1 MVGAG
6 VFSLPRNFAMA
17 TGPFGA
23 LIAWAIAGGGML
35 MLAFVFQ
42 TLAQRKP
49 DIDAG
54 IYAYARA
61 GFGDYLGFLAAFGF
75 WAGTC
80 VGNVTYW
87 VLIKSTLG
95 AAIPVFGEGNT
106 VPAVLVSSV
115 GLWAF
120 YFLILR
126 GVKEAAFINQ
136 VVTFA
141 KMVPLVLFVVIVAFA
156 FKADVFAANFW
167 GGAGADYT
175 PLFQQVSRTMLVTV
189 FVFLGIE
196 GASVYS
202 RFAKKREDVGRATVL
217 GFLGVLALF
226 MAVTMLS
233 YGVMRR
239 QDLAGAASAVGSR
252 RARGG
257 GRTLGRGLHQRRP
270 DHLGARRLHGLDA
283 AGGGG
288 TLQRR
293 QRRGSCRRSSRTRT
307 RTRCRR
313 PRCCS
318 PPRWCRCSSSPPSSR
333 PTPSPSRSSCAAHCR

>member
-1 MVGAG
+1 
-6 VFSLPRNFAMA
+6 
-17 TGPFGA
+17 
-23 LIAWAIAGGGML
+23 ML

-61 GFGDYLGFLAAFGF
+61 GFGNYLGFLAAFGF

-136 VVTFA
+136 IVTFA

-167 GGAGADYT
+167 GGEGADYT
-175 PLFQQVSRTMLVTV
+175 PPL
-189 FVFLGIE
+189 
-196 GASVYS
+196 
-202 RFAKKREDVGRATVL
+202 RA
-217 GFLGVLALF
+217 GV
-226 MAVTMLS
+226 
-233 YGVMRR
+233 
-239 QDLAGAASAVGSR
+239 
-252 RARGG
+252 
-257 GRTLGRGLHQRRP
+257 
-270 DHLGARRLHGLDA
+270 ARR
-283 AGGGG
+283 
-288 TLQRR
+288 
-293 QRRGSCRRSSRTRT
+293 C
-307 RTRCRR
+307 
-313 PRCCS
+313 
-318 PPRWCRCSSSPPSSR
+318 W
-333 PTPSPSRSSCAAHCR
+333 